1 LVCVLGHPLLHLV
14 GSMHRMKVHDEKDF
28 AWHRAHQAAQ
38 VVAHHL
44 SGQLLPT
51 LLPDERS
58 DRFQLG

>member
-1 LVCVLGHPLLHLV
+1 MSHPQIC
-14 GSMHRMKVHDEKDF
+14 SKVHDEKDF